1 MEKREG
7 KKLVFHKLSTKCGK
21 LYVNCCIFLF
31 LFYKQPVSC
40 LWETLGLTCLRSRA
54 LFLTSALA
62 GFGSVIRGNTDFM
75 SLLNTLSGKVMG
87 NPLLL
92 CFLTA
97 VLVSAVLSSSN
108 NTISLLL
115 ASLNIGSLGVLAPL
129 CSRFIVMGSLT
140 FDTLPQNGVVAM
152 VIRYY
157 DCQYKDSYFDLFVTT
172 VLFPLISGGIVLF
185 LYAFI

>member
-1 MEKREG
+1 
-7 KKLVFHKLSTKCGK
+7 
-21 LYVNCCIFLF
+21 
-31 LFYKQPVSC
+31 
-40 LWETLGLTCLRSRA
+40 
-54 LFLTSALA
+54 
-62 GFGSVIRGNTDFM
+62 M
-75 SLLNTLSGKVMG
+75 SLLNTLSGKVMV

-115 ASLNIGSLGVLAPL
+115 SSLNIGSLGVLAPL

-152 VIRYY
+152 VIRYC

-172 VLFPLISGGIVLF
+172 VLFPLISGGIVLL
-185 LYAFI
+185 LYVFI